1 LSGQLTTTA
10 TPRHRPGARKLP
22 KTATIVAADQRIPA
36 FLPCGQIWLAE
47 LDAGDSMHE
56 RGREAQLDGQRRE
69 QEPSTFSAV
78 TRDG

>member
-1 LSGQLTTTA
+1 M
-10 TPRHRPGARKLP
+10 
-22 KTATIVAADQRIPA
+22 AADQRIPA

-56 RGREAQLDGQRRE
+56 RGRLRGREAQLDGQRRE